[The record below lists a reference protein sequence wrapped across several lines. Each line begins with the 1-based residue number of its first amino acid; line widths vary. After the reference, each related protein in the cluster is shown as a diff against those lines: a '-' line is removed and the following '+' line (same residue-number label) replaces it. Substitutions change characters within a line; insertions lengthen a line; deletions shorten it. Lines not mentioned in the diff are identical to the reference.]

1 MNARNVTQKIQYCLA
16 SLVQQHAKHYTNARI
31 AKSRLIILNVT
42 KFVSLKKEFMT
53 IVIKKSDSK
62 EQMKR
67 KLKKLQNHASVPQ
80 QKTFK
85 ELSGALKGVFKEDA
99 LELQRKWRSEWD

>member
-1 MNARNVTQKIQYCLA
+1 MKLG
-16 SLVQQHAKHYTNARI
+16 
-31 AKSRLIILNVT
+31 
-42 KFVSLKKEFMT
+42 FVSLKKEFMT

-67 KLKKLQNHASVPQ
+67 KLKKLQNHASLPQ

-99 LELQRKWRSEWD
+99 LELQRKWRCEWD

>member
-1 MNARNVTQKIQYCLA
+1 M
-16 SLVQQHAKHYTNARI
+16 I
-31 AKSRLIILNVT
+31 AKSLSTILSVT
-42 KFVSLKKEFMT
+42 KIVSLKKGFMT

-67 KLKKLQNHASVPQ
+67 KIKKLQKHASIPQ

-99 LELQRKWRSEWD
+99 LQLQRKWRSEWD